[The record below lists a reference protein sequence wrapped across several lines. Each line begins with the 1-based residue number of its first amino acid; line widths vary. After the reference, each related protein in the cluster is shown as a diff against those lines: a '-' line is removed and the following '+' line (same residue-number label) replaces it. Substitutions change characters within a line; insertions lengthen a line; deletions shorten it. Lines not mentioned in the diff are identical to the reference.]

1 MEAEDDLKRISDEI
15 KQFEAWKL
23 AQKQINKVELKTEK
37 IEKVE
42 KPKKERTEKQKEAT
56 ARMREALLTRRKDHN
71 DKKTEH
77 TEEYQKKIEETKEK
91 AHKLKQAYPDLNVVV
106 KSSVGRPKGVK
117 NPPVDPTP
125 YISDE
130 EDAPVKSVVNKPL
143 PTKPIKKLV
152 NHSLATVNQ
161 DLMSAYLSRLNNF

>member
-1 MEAEDDLKRISDEI
+1 MDADDDLKRISDEI

-23 AQKQINKVELKTEK
+23 AQKQINKVELKA
-37 IEKVE
+37 EKVE
-42 KPKKERTEKQKEAT
+42 QPVKEKRERTEKQKEAT

-71 DKKTEH
+71 EKKTEH
-77 TEEYQKKIEETKEK
+77 TEQYQKKIEETKEK
-91 AHKLKQAYPDLNVVV
+91 ASKLKEAYPDLKVVV

-117 NPPVDPTP
+117 NPPTDPTP

-130 EDAPVKSVVNKPL
+130 EDAPTKSVSSKPL
-143 PTKPIKKLV
+143 KSKPIKMV
-152 NHSLATVNQ
+152 NHSMASVNQ